1 MNNLEALYET
11 VVDLAEEVPFG
22 NSDWQNRQGIVNDEK
37 TPARAFRHAALRI
50 MNRLEALRELRFNM
64 RKRDVEIRILERTM
78 AAEQDDLKR
87 ELLQIEIEQKRS
99 ADSYTRKLTKDAVR
113 EIESLWPVL
122 AAMGKL
128 TREQFEEEER
138 LFYEKKHG
146 LKLPAN
152 GDLYDTIKAK
162 GIGHDSPKIDLLGFA
177 DVKALLEQVDA
188 D

>member
-1 MNNLEALYET
+1 MKNLETLYET

-37 TPARAFRHAALRI
+37 TPCRAYRHAALRI

-64 RKRDVEIRILERTM
+64 RKRDVEIRILQRDLTNES
-78 AAEQDDLKR
+78 DDLKR
-87 ELLQIEIEQKRS
+87 EMIQIEIDQKRS

-128 TREQFEEEER
+128 TRAQFEAEEQQ
-138 LFYEKKHG
+138 FYEKKHN
-146 LKLPAN
+146 LKLPAS
-152 GDLYDTIKAK
+152 GDLYDAIKATAL
-162 GIGHDSPKIDLLGFA
+162 GHDKETIDLLGFA
-177 DVKALLEQVDA
+177 DVKALIEQA
-188 D
+188 ES